1 MLRKFRTSSLF
12 LAMIGAAAMAGA
24 AGVHGNAAVGQ
35 AGQAAQVTRT
45 VEVEMTDNMR
55 YTPASINVKQGE
67 TVLLRVKN
75 AGLVRHELVIGTPQ
89 DLVKHYDMMKKMPG
103 MEHADANMVSV
114 AAGQSGEI
122 VWRFTQAGM
131 VDFACLQ
138 PGHYDAGMQG
148 LVNVAAAQPGKSG
161 AASKTLFR

>member
-1 MLRKFRTSSLF
+1 
-12 LAMIGAAAMAGA
+12 MIGAAAMAGA

-67 TVLLRVKN
+67 TVLLRAKN

-148 LVNVAAAQPGKSG
+148 LVNVAAAQPGESG